1 MIIFTRNLPNASPI
15 LQRRKIFET
24 TPKSSHH
31 ASSTHFRISSTSWIR
46 KQLARAFHPSL
57 SPMREVVVTRLLHPF
72 IILAKSDRPSIT
84 LLTVVMTPS
93 FSILVE
99 MSQPTIRDDDGAIF
113 GIIHF
118 SGPRGRIKITLR
130 RVTLE
135 KKKPPTHKF

>member
-1 MIIFTRNLPNASPI
+1 
-15 LQRRKIFET
+15 
-24 TPKSSHH
+24 
-31 ASSTHFRISSTSWIR
+31 
-46 KQLARAFHPSL
+46 
-57 SPMREVVVTRLLHPF
+57 MRVVVVTRLLHPF

-99 MSQPTIRDDDGAIF
+99 MSQPTIRDDADDGDRAKFF

-118 SGPRGRIKITLR
+118 SGLRGRIKITLR
-130 RVTLE
+130 RVTLLE